1 MNKTFTQVLGTYT
14 VPAWALPALINGDY
28 SGLSDSEEQAVQ
40 EFESDFLEASRLG
53 DELESL
59 SGLIYNPIDFVPYFS
74 NNNAIDGL
82 GGDVYDVEVVG
93 NFQSV

>member
-1 MNKTFTQVLGTYT
+1 MNKTFTQVIGTYT
-14 VPAWALPALINGDY
+14 IPAWALPALINGDY

-40 EFESDFLEASRLG
+40 EFESGFLEDSRLG

-59 SGLIYNPIDFVPYFS
+59 SGLIYNLIDETPYFS
-74 NNNAIDGL
+74 NSNAIDGL

-93 NFQSV
+93 NYQSV

>member
-1 MNKTFTQVLGTYT
+1 MNKTFTQVIGTYKI
-14 VPAWALPALINGDY
+14 PAWALPALISGDY
-28 SGLSDSEEQAVQ
+28 SGLSDSEMQAIVD
-40 EFESDFLEASRLG
+40 FESDFHEASSLG

-59 SGLIYNPIDFVPYFS
+59 AGLIYNPIHEVPYFS
-74 NNNAIDGL
+74 NWNAIDGL